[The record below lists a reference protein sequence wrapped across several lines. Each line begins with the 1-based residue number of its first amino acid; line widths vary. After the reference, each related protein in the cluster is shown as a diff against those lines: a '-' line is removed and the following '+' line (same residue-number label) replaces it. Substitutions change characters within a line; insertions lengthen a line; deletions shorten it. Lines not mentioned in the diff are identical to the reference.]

1 MPGSLVCCVENEAE
15 DRGKARQN
23 RRRPQA
29 AEMMDTLDL
38 GRWWAFWKGRNN
50 CTKTFANFFSMGW
63 MHVAFL
69 TPRKGEITICRNNT
83 FNIFGFVRSVVC
95 EQSSL
100 LSQVDSW
107 FECWMFFARM
117 FSGFTYFGHPLT
129 TQDYDFTWND
139 NMEIVILKIITR

>member
-1 MPGSLVCCVENEAE
+1 MPSSLVCCVENEAE

-69 TPRKGEITICRNNT
+69 TPRKGEITICQNNT
-83 FNIFGFVRSVVC
+83 FKIFGFVRSVVC
-95 EQSSL
+95 
-100 LSQVDSW
+100 
-107 FECWMFFARM
+107 ECWMFFARM

-129 TQDYDFTWND
+129 TQDYDITGND
-139 NMEIVILKIITR
+139 NMEIVILKIIHDKYFNSEHFAI